1 MNEDESMENDI
12 NMMLRTPIGHSPNR
26 SEGTSM
32 DQEITRVKVI
42 NSGAS
47 TPVMTVRGDP
57 TRMSVT
63 SSNKSEVKD
72 EFWDK
77 DTVAFKGN
85 HNISSTTNNQ
95 VDSEA
100 IVTTSGASNIN
111 KMVHS
116 EANGEAVK
124 DTIDESPNNCGLS
137 NNKSEVTTGPQPDST
152 SNTSEGLRTSL
163 LNKNEA
169 GS

>member
-85 HNISSTTNNQ
+85 HSSTTNQ

-124 DTIDESPNNCGLS
+124 DTIDESPNNSGLS